1 MQHDTPGM
9 LSLSQHAYSRAHSAA
24 WITPAG
30 KFILIDKKLSH
41 DDYASDFP
49 EFILAKAEGKIE
61 RYTYPSNFA
70 VELGYAKVSN
80 PFEILLEEPVEDDP
94 RLRKMAEFTAG
105 AIIEFDK
112 TRHRPAWLEID
123 FDDRPFPLRWP
134 FRLTMPGRQLSFDP
148 MSVGDF
154 IGDCGSNETLE
165 LVMNHFANRMNES
178 LLRKLIKRMLRG

>member
-1 MQHDTPGM
+1 M
-9 LSLSQHAYSRAHSAA
+9 LELPSHAYSRPHSAA
-24 WITPAG
+24 WIAPAG
-30 KFILIDKKLSH
+30 KFILLDEGSSH
-41 DDYASDFP
+41 GDYASDFP

-70 VELGYAKVSN
+70 VEIGYAKVSN
-80 PFEILLEEPVEDDP
+80 PFEILLTNPERKDP
-94 RLRKMAEFTAG
+94 RLRTMAEFTAG

-112 TRHRPAWLEID
+112 TKRRPPWLEID
-123 FDDRPFPLRWP
+123 FAERQLPLRWP
-134 FRLTMPGRQLSFDP
+134 FRLTMPGRQLSFDR

-165 LVMNHFANRMNES
+165 LVMNRFEGRMNES